1 MLLRRLMEVLV
12 GVGVCAVTYIGLS
25 RRLLPQGREP
35 GLLSSVANV
44 ARPAARAKRRNVTVE
59 VASIVHFSSS
69 TFHEKLAV
77 SVKLSAAACQNN
89 AAIALPIAAHSGA
102 GEREAHFVSSG
113 ALTTHVS
120 HSGTVYACICRLQP
134 GNCSLSAT

>member
-25 RRLLPQGREP
+25 RRLLSNGREP

-44 ARPAARAKRRNVTVE
+44 ARGRPAARAKRRNVTVE

-77 SVKLSAAACQNN
+77 SVTLSAAACPNN
-89 AAIALPIAAHSGA
+89 AAIARPIAAHSGV
-102 GEREAHFVSSG
+102 GER
-113 ALTTHVS
+113 
-120 HSGTVYACICRLQP
+120 P
-134 GNCSLSAT
+134 